1 MIEILHFLFHTNLR
15 GTIRNPYCLLMFEL
29 LAIEIPVHLI
39 KSSWCLMPLMYAD
52 NIKIRP
58 DIQIT
63 YRLTCIR
70 LFPGVNHE

>member
-29 LAIEIPVHLI
+29 LAIEIPAHLI

-52 NIKIRP
+52 NLR
-58 DIQIT
+58 
-63 YRLTCIR
+63 
-70 LFPGVNHE
+70 